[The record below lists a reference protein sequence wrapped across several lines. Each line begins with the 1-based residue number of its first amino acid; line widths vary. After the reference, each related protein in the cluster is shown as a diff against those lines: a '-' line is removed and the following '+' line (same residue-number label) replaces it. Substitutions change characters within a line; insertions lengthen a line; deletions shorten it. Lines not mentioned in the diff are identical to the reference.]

1 VPRVLAQDGARD
13 DGPRRQVCQALRD
26 AVPGVTGLRRVNRGS
41 WHQYM
46 DGDDELPGVTT
57 ILNAVLAKPALVG
70 WAARMSAEYVVDHW
84 DELTEMQPSA
94 RLKAVRGATDRTSK
108 SAMARG
114 TRIHEMGER
123 LVHGLKV
130 DVPDADV
137 GPVEAYAHYLD
148 TWHVVPLFTETTVA
162 HRLYQYG
169 GTLDLIGTDIRG
181 LTFLGDIKT
190 GSGVYPDVALQLAAY
205 RYAEVMLTDEGE
217 SPMPPVDVVQ
227 VMHVLPDTVRV
238 VPVAADA
245 AAFRAFL
252 HLRETYRTVRPWK
265 DLPPIGV
272 PMDAPPTPPRLE
284 VVP

>member
-1 VPRVLAQDGARD
+1 M
-13 DGPRRQVCQALRD
+13 
-26 AVPGVTGLRRVNRGS
+26 TLRRVNRGS
-41 WHQYM
+41 WHQYL
-46 DGDDELPGVTT
+46 DDDHELPGVTT

-84 DELTEMQPSA
+84 DDLTAMTPSE

-123 LVHGLKV
+123 LVHGIQV
-130 DVPDADV
+130 DVADEDV

-148 TWHVVPLFTETTVA
+148 TWHVVPIAVEATVA
-162 HRLYQYG
+162 SRRFQYG
-169 GTLDLIGTDIRG
+169 GTLDLIGTDVRG

-190 GSGVYPDVALQLAAY
+190 GSGVYSDVALQLAAY
-205 RYAEVMLTDEGE
+205 RYAEVMLHDGDE

-238 VPVAADA
+238 VPVNADP

-265 DLPPIGV
+265 DVPPIGT
-272 PMDAPPTPPRLE
+272 PMDVPPNPRLE
-284 VVP
+284 VVR